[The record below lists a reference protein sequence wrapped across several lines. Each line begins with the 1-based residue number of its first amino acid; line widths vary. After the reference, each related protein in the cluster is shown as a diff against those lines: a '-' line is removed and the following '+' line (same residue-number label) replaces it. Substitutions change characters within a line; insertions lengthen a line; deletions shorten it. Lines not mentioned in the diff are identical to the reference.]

1 MLVPCF
7 LPVCSQ
13 PKPIISSNQ
22 KKKLPPRPIPSH
34 TVPLFISGS
43 HSQVKGAMYTTK
55 TERGKVKI
63 LFLGRAFRVSNPFV
77 HAIPKEKNEKKKSG
91 QLSAFE
97 SCSAAHADYTVSR
110 LPHPRR
116 GERIERN
123 YKLRY
128 SYALKQ
134 GEEENIVCMCEREKV
149 PRLFMPKQQKASE

>member
-22 KKKLPPRPIPSH
+22 KKNCRPVPYRPIVHLWLS
-34 TVPLFISGS
+34 LSSEGS
-43 HSQVKGAMYTTK
+43 YVHNQ

>member
-1 MLVPCF
+1 MFPTKTYHLI
-7 LPVCSQ
+7 
-13 PKPIISSNQ
+13 KPE
-22 KKKLPPRPIPSH
+22 KKIAAPSH